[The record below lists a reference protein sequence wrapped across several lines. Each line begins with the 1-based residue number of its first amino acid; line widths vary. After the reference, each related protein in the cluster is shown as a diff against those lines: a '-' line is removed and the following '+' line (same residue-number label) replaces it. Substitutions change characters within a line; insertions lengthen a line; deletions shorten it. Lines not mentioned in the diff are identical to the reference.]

1 MTYTTTE
8 FTTPM
13 GKMLAAIDE
22 QGALVRLDFLVG
34 RTGEEVRRQI
44 GAGEDS
50 QSQDAEA
57 CRPVIEQLQAY
68 FRGERRDFDLQLA
81 PEGSDFQ
88 QQVWR
93 ELLKIPYGETI
104 TYGELAR
111 RVGRPKASRA
121 VGRASGSNRI
131 AVVIPCHRVVG
142 ANGSLTGYASGMEI
156 KEKLL
161 SLEGAWPQS
170 LPLD

>member
-1 MTYTTTE
+1 MSYATAE
-8 FTTPM
+8 FTTPV

-34 RTGEEVRRQI
+34 RTAEAIRREI
-44 GAGEDS
+44 GAGGGSETPDP
-50 QSQDAEA
+50 EA
-57 CRPVIEQLQAY
+57 CRPVVEQLQAY
-68 FRGERRDFDLQLA
+68 FRGDRRDFDLQLD
-81 PEGSDFQ
+81 PTGSDFQ

-93 ELLKIPYGETI
+93 ELLRIPYGETI

-121 VGRASGSNRI
+121 VGQASGSNRI

-161 SLEGAWPQS
+161 TLEGALQPS
-170 LPLD
+170 LALD